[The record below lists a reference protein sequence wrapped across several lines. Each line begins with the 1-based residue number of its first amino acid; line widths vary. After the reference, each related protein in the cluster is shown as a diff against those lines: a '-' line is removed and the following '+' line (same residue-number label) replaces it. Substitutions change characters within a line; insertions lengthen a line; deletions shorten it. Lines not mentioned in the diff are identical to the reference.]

1 MIQARPE
8 LERLIGTGLVTVER
22 PHSLVLD
29 EVSVELHLDSA
40 LLRYLPHPQAAELP
54 SDLAV
59 ENIYLGP
66 DESYLLRPGGC
77 VLACSRER
85 VSMPIDHMGFVQTKG
100 SIARGFLLAHACDGQ
115 IDPGYSGHVTL
126 ELVNLSS
133 ITYVLREGL
142 AIARLFVESISSPVR
157 SYSGRYQGSP
167 GPTCMRTAP
176 EGGITT

>member
-1 MIQARPE
+1 MIQARPD
-8 LERLIGTGLVTVER
+8 LQRLIDTGLVTVEG

-29 EVSVELHLDSA
+29 EVSVELHLDST
-40 LLRYLPHPQAAELP
+40 LLRYLPRPRPAELP
-54 SDLAV
+54 SDLDF
-59 ENIYLGP
+59 ERIHIGP
-66 DESYLLRPGGC
+66 DESFLLPPGDC

-85 VSMPIDHMGFVQTKG
+85 VSMPTDHMGFVQTKG

-142 AIARLFVESISSPVR
+142 PIARLFVESISSPVR
-157 SYSGRYQGSP
+157 SYSGRYQGSV
-167 GPTCMRTAP
+167 GPTSMRIARKDAP
-176 EGGITT
+176 ST